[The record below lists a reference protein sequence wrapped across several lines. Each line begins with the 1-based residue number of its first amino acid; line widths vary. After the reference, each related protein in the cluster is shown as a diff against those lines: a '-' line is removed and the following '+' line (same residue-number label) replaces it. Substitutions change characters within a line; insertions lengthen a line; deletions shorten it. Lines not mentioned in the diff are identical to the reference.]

1 MSPFRIIKNPNK
13 LMMSISV
20 DNDIESTTS
29 TTISQNNNQ
38 LLLKKDND
46 ALAKDLIYHVKVA
59 SNFDYE
65 KVKSIV
71 EILESRYIPIQTSSF
86 LSFALDGNWKHLYS
100 NFPLP
105 RKEPT
110 L

>member
-1 MSPFRIIKNPNK
+1 MT
-13 LMMSISV
+13 MMSISV
-20 DNDIESTTS
+20 ENEIELES
-29 TTISQNNNQ
+29 TISQQKN

-46 ALAKDLIYHVKVA
+46 ALAKDLIYYVKVA

-71 EILESRYIPIQTSSF
+71 EVLESRYIPIQTTSF

>member
-1 MSPFRIIKNPNK
+1 
-13 LMMSISV
+13 MMSISV